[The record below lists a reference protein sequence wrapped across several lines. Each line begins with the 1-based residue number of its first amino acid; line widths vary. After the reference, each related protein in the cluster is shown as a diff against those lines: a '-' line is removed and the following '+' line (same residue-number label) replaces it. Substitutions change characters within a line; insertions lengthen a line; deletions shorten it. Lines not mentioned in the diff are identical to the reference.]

1 MPTEAEITAQQ
12 PKIPEPWLPEHFIE
26 KDTPPDWHTNVL
38 TELARQLGVMNDY
51 YYPLIGAA
59 EKLRPKS
66 TQSSLSE

>member
-1 MPTEAEITAQQ
+1 MSTSAQITQSQ

-26 KDTPPDWHTNVL
+26 SDAPQDWHTKVL
-38 TELARQLGVMNDY
+38 IELANQLGVMNDY

-66 TQSSLSE
+66 TQPPLSE